1 VKRWTNLALFVL
13 LGVAFITGWVAFFYA
28 TAPSRASLIV
38 HAASG
43 YAIVALT
50 PWKSVIASHGIKR
63 RRAGWWASLALTI
76 LVLISVLA
84 GILHSS
90 GLLIAVGIISA
101 MEVHV
106 GAALVA
112 IPFVIWHVIARRVP
126 VRAVD
131 LSRRSLLRAGTLL
144 AGAGLAYG
152 AGELAV
158 RALSLPGARRR
169 FTGSYETGSLDASLL
184 PATQW
189 MFDAVPQIDPA
200 RWRLIIRT
208 ANAVR
213 EWSYDELLAFDDRER
228 ATLDC
233 TGGFYSTQDWS
244 GVWLSRLLALF
255 PPPLAGE
262 GRVGAP
268 ASIHVRSHT
277 GYDRRFSIE
286 AAGRLLIA
294 TRLGGQPLDAGHGFP
309 VRLVAPDRRGYWWV
323 KWLTGITVDELPAW
337 WQLPFPMQ

>member
-1 VKRWTNLALFVL
+1 MKRWTNLALFVL
-13 LGVAFITGWVAFFYA
+13 LGLAFVTGWVAFFYA

-38 HAASG
+38 HAVSG

-50 PWKSVIASHGIKR
+50 PWKSVIASHGIR
-63 RRAGWWASLALTI
+63 RRRSGWWASVVLTA
-76 LVLISVLA
+76 LVLVSVVA
-84 GILHSS
+84 GILHST
-90 GLLIAVGIISA
+90 GLLVSVGVISA

-112 IPFVIWHVIARRVP
+112 VPFVIWHVVARRLP

-131 LSRRSLLRAGTLL
+131 LSRRSLLRAGALL
-144 AGAGLAYG
+144 AGAGLVYG
-152 AGELAV
+152 AGEGVV
-158 RALSLPGARRR
+158 RALTLPGWRRR
-169 FTGSYETGSLDASLL
+169 FTGSFEYGSLDAALL

-189 MFDAVPQIDPA
+189 MFDSVPTIDPA
-200 RWRLIIRT
+200 SWRLVLR
-208 ANAVR
+208 AGSSVR
-213 EWSYDELLAFDDRER
+213 QWTYDELLAFDDRVR

-244 GVWLSRLLALF
+244 GVWLSRLFANL
-255 PPPLAGE
+255 PPPGM
-262 GRVGAP
+262 GGA
-268 ASIHVRSHT
+268 ASVHVRSRT

-286 AAGRLLIA
+286 SAGRLLIA
-294 TRLGGQPLDAGHGFP
+294 TRVGDQPLDPGHGFP

-323 KWLTGITVDELPAW
+323 KWVTAITIDELPSW